1 MVCSVLLAGVLIA
14 WLVVLGLGVSI
25 AVDGFRD
32 SIEAVASRALG
43 AEVHINGALVFRP
56 TVGPTIEAHDIRIA
70 SPAGGSDLLRAGRIK
85 LRLAPVALLRGEPRS
100 RRLLIEDASIDVD
113 AGWAVAHGAGP
124 AQADETKAGV
134 VAQLLPA
141 VAELLAGQPELRQL
155 VLRRVVLND
164 RVELD
169 AVSLHARPGQPLELT
184 IGGRFQQQPYTIDL
198 SGGRLADLLTS
209 SRPWPLRVQLKLADT
224 RLLVN
229 GELEATRQ
237 GLELTFVL
245 EPGGSGELAGL
256 ASRLVA
262 APLAGRLL
270 LPAEQAPGGIGAEL
284 QVPAFDAVLRFGA
297 GAEGAGHRTDRPNS
311 IPLTV
316 SVADVPFHGQLMVA
330 GQGSEAAP
338 ELVLSATDADVG
350 GLLAMFTG
358 ATGFRGR
365 VRHIGLQAGV
375 GGGSATDL
383 VKRLGLAL
391 QLDDARLSYGNAGGE
406 RPRDVTLHEL
416 TLNLPAGES
425 LLLRARGE
433 LLNEFFSVG
442 FTAGGLE
449 ALLLEDSWPITLS
462 ASGGGA
468 ELDISGALATAHT
481 NTATQLQVDL
491 YGKRLGDL
499 AAWLGVSACATASY
513 TLRGQLVL
521 AEDIGRLQFL
531 QLQTDG
537 TRLNGELDWS
547 GYDQLDL
554 MHAVLHF
561 EKMDTADIAALMPL
575 VNQDREAGAASGI
588 SIDLPVL
595 PRRIEITNADIDLT
609 IEHILL
615 KLMAIAEVSLSAR
628 IKDGGLQRSPFHAQF
643 GSAGFQGYLE
653 PTAAG
658 VTVVFE
664 NERDGAG
671 GRLDK
676 LFSSAVRWVG
686 NTAVVPLRW
695 VVGKTFSAAEDTG
708 CQAQDANAAH

>member
-1 MVCSVLLAGVLIA
+1 MVFSVLLAGVVIA
-14 WLVVLGLGVSI
+14 WLVVLGLGVTI

-32 SIEAVASRALG
+32 SIEAAASRALG
-43 AEVHINGALVFRP
+43 VEVHVNGALVFRP
-56 TVGPTIEAHDIRIA
+56 TVGPTIVAHDVRVA
-70 SPAGGSDLLRAGRIK
+70 SPAGGEDLLRAGRIK

-100 RRLLIEDASIDVD
+100 RRLLIEDASIDLD
-113 AGWAVAHGAGP
+113 GGWAVAHGAGP
-124 AQADETKAGV
+124 VQADEAKAGV

-141 VAELLAGQPELRQL
+141 AAEMLAGQPELRKL

-164 RVELD
+164 RIELD
-169 AVSLHARPGQPLELT
+169 AVSVRTRPGQPLELT
-184 IGGRFQQQPYTIDL
+184 IRGLFQQQPYTIEL
-198 SGGRLADLLTS
+198 SGGRLADLLKS
-209 SRPWPLRVQLKLADT
+209 SRPWPLRMQMSLADT
-224 RLLVN
+224 RLLLS
-229 GELEATRQ
+229 GDLEATRQ

-256 ASRLVA
+256 VARLVA
-262 APLAGRLL
+262 VPLAGRLL
-270 LPAEQAPGGIGAEL
+270 LRAEQAPGGIGAEL
-284 QVPAFDAVLRFGA
+284 QLPAFDAVLRFGA
-297 GAEGAGHRTDRPNS
+297 GAGGAGYTADRPNS

-316 SVADVPFHGQLMVA
+316 SVADVPFHGQLMMA
-330 GQGSEAAP
+330 GHGSELA
-338 ELVLSATDADVG
+338 LSATDADAG

-358 ATGFRGR
+358 ATGIRVR
-365 VRHIGLQAGV
+365 VRHIGLQAAV
-375 GGGSATDL
+375 HGGSATDL

-391 QLDDARLSYGNAGGE
+391 QLDDARLSYGNAGDE
-406 RPRDVTLHEL
+406 RPRDVTLDEL

-425 LLLRARGE
+425 LLLRAQGE
-433 LLNEFFSVG
+433 LLDESFSVG

-468 ELDISGALATAHT
+468 ELDISGALATAGT

-499 AAWLGVSACATASY
+499 AAWLGVSPCAAASY
-513 TLRGQLVL
+513 TLRAQLVL

-561 EKMDTADIAALMPL
+561 EKLDTADIEALMSL
-575 VNQDREAGAASGI
+575 VNQDRESGSARGI
-588 SIDLPVL
+588 SIDMPVL
-595 PRRIEITNADIDLT
+595 PRRIEINNADIDLT

-615 KLMAIAEVSLSAR
+615 KLMDIAEVSLSAR
-628 IKDGGLQRSPFHAQF
+628 IRDGGLQRSPFRAQF

-653 PTAAG
+653 PTSAG
-658 VTVVFE
+658 VTLVFE

-695 VVGKTFSAAEDTG
+695 IVGKTFSAAEETE
-708 CQAQDANAAH
+708 CQAQGATAAH